1 MIRQGTKVSATS
13 NHVKAEDDTE
23 PTTSKSATLL
33 QTSPPNPPNRS
44 QQQVQKAQEG
54 IPFKPKMSDT
64 EASTTSDNSLPTTPT
79 TSTAPSSDESYT
91 PPTYPVRA
99 PTTTNTSHIRL
110 VNDSLPADIRTNPPV
125 FSTRLAY
132 TNIRNPRRDTLFTPA
147 RILQIIINYKIH
159 LTPPYAVEVPNDV
172 PEPTN
177 PTYYEEAQARRLGHN
192 RGYDSTERSRL
203 LGFLEE
209 KYNPSKGIQF
219 LDLPKSI
226 MTKIFGYVLIY
237 PYSMWP
243 WQYAPRPELRAISG
257 PPPQVDLFEAFCVRH
272 SKPVRRAFDI
282 AKNVFYR
289 KNKFVYATS
298 NHKVCDSSLYPHPK
312 TIFVI
317 Y

>member
-1 MIRQGTKVSATS
+1 MTHNRPPPSLQHCSKPHHLPPQSQ
-13 NHVKAEDDTE
+13 
-23 PTTSKSATLL
+23 PTTGSESSKKEYSF
-33 QTSPPNPPNRS
+33 
-44 QQQVQKAQEG
+44 G
-54 IPFKPKMSDT
+54 PKMSDT
-64 EASTTSDNSLPTTPT
+64 EASTASDNSPPTTPT
-79 TSTAPSSDESYT
+79 TSTAPSSNEFYT
-91 PPTYPVRA
+91 PPIHPVGA

-132 TNIRNPRRDTLFTPA
+132 TNVRNPRRETLFTPA
-147 RILQIIINYKIH
+147 RILQIIIKYNIQ

-177 PTYYEEAQARRLGHN
+177 PTYFEETQARRLSHN
-192 RGYDSTERSRL
+192 RGLDPTKQNRL

-219 LDLPKSI
+219 LDLPISI

-243 WQYAPRPELRAISG
+243 WQYALRPELRAISG

-272 SKPVRRAFDI
+272 NKPVRRAFDI

-289 KNKFVYATS
+289 NNKFVYATS
-298 NHKVCDSSLYPHPK
+298 NHKVCDSSLYHKPEKHLHNIL
-312 TIFVI
+312 TSHI
-317 Y
+317 